1 MCLTDQKWKSN
12 TLGCRCLPVVRSVQ
26 QSILMMLRDF
36 FLQSGQT
43 FQSLLWHH
51 VKMAINDPMSVLLQS
66 IWDDKNSTALS
77 PKFYCDWPGPWE
89 SPVLKFNRRASQF
102 FQIWCSVTITFG
114 LWEIS
119 SQAIIKSQLIELLFY
134 AGHNFIMMIVRD
146 G

>member
-1 MCLTDQKWKSN
+1 MCLTEQKWKSKYF
-12 TLGCRCLPVVRSVQ
+12 RVPLPVVRSVQ

-51 VKMAINDPMSVLLQS
+51 VKNGNKRPHVCTTTEY

-77 PKFYCDWPGPWE
+77 PKFYCDWPGSWE